1 MELQEQ
7 QAKAIVHEINQVLPQ
22 KINLMNQKGI
32 IIASTDPDRVHTFH
46 GGAPKLL
53 IKVWMNCA
61 YIATMNILALA
72 QVPILYFKLP
82 MNRLVF

>member
-46 GGAPKLL
+46 GGAAKIINQGLPISLAWTLRMAIVPK
-53 IKVWMNCA
+53 
-61 YIATMNILALA
+61 
-72 QVPILYFKLP
+72 P
-82 MNRLVF
+82 